1 MNERCSAM
9 IELASCQGRAMDHE
23 AEVETTKDWRDAV
36 TQCRFGVSAYVVDLV
51 CMDRVGHLWGWGPG

>member
-1 MNERCSAM
+1 
-9 IELASCQGRAMDHE
+9 MDHG

-36 TQCRFGVSAYVVDLV
+36 TQCRFGVSAYVMDLV